1 MKLFKFS
8 TNKLTNYSTNHIFK
22 YLFFSISTLTL
33 TGGRTLNAALLQGI
47 FGDKH
52 THKK

>member
-8 TNKLTNYSTNHIFK
+8 TNKSNNYPTNHIFK

-33 TGGRTLNAALLQGI
+33 TGGGTLNAVFPQGT
-47 FGDKH
+47 FRDKH